1 MEMKGVL
8 FFMFKK
14 FVLPS
19 AMALSLLIP
28 SGAFASTY
36 TAKKGDTL
44 KSIAKSHNISLTSLV
59 SYNPQIKNPDSVNV
73 GEKVNLSS
81 SSKKASISDSDK
93 ELMARLVHAEAGG
106 ESYAGKV
113 AVATVILNRLD
124 NANFPDNIPGVI
136 YETYENGK
144 IFAFEPVQNGEI
156 KKYADKDS
164 IRAVDEAVRDRGKG
178 KGSLFFYNKETS
190 TSKWIEENRTV
201 TITIGNHT
209 FAK

>member
-1 MEMKGVL
+1 
-8 FFMFKK
+8 MFRK

-19 AMALSLLIP
+19 AMALSLLVP

-44 KSIAKSHNISLTSLV
+44 KSIATTHNISLSNLV
-59 SYNPQIKNPDSVNV
+59 SYNPQIKNPDSINI
-73 GEKVNLSS
+73 GEEVNLSS
-81 SSKKASISDSDK
+81 PSKKDPISDSDK
-93 ELMARLVHAEAGG
+93 ELMARLVHAEANG

-124 NANFPDNIPGVI
+124 NANFPDTIPGVI

-144 IFAFEPVQNGEI
+144 IYAFEPVQNGTI
-156 KKYADKDS
+156 KEYADKDS

-190 TSKWIEENRTV
+190 TSKWIAENRTV